1 MSWMHYTAN
10 PPFFRDTLYVGS
22 NLKVNVTS
30 DFLNKK
36 SDFSKQTLQH
46 DSLIGASQHYI
57 VVVSCREIQNYLFN
71 FCHG

>member
-1 MSWMHYTAN
+1 MAA
-10 PPFFRDTLYVGS
+10 FLRDTLYVGS